1 MPDLEITGRGLLV
14 AHDWLLEREGGDAA
28 ANFLRALIQG
38 KKWML
43 QGSLVRRL
51 HGTGAGL
58 QPVVMR
64 VYRTGEPARLAQ
76 AARDAA
82 AVVRREAAAYAGPDE
97 KDARVR
103 WRVELA
109 AQELGLIADAA
120 ALLARHETQQ
130 TR

>member
-1 MPDLEITGRGLLV
+1 MTDLEITGRGLLV
-14 AHDWLLEREGGDAA
+14 AHDWLLEREGEDAA

-43 QGSLVRRL
+43 QGYLVRRL
-51 HGTGAGL
+51 HGAGAGL

-64 VYRTGEPARLAQ
+64 VYRTGEPARLVQ

-120 ALLARHETQQ
+120 ALLARHDVQQ
-130 TR
+130 VR